1 MVQTALGGRAA
12 PGPAAT
18 TPSAS
23 ANAGPA
29 LPRPHHTRRE
39 AGEKLPLLPVVLQML
54 EVLMVAMVVAR
65 ALAGEIVPTLAA
77 AMRTASGRVGR
88 GREHGGGQ
96 SQCGDG
102 GCDYLG
108 RGGHG

>member
-1 MVQTALGGRAA
+1 MVQTALGGRTRART
-12 PGPAAT
+12 GGRD
-18 TPSAS
+18 PSAS

-39 AGEKLPLLPVVLQML
+39 AGEKLSLLPVMLQML
-54 EVLMVAMVVAR
+54 EVLMVAVVMAR
-65 ALAGEIVPTLAA
+65 ALAGEIVPALAAAMAA

-88 GREHGGGQ
+88 GPEHGGGQ

-102 GCDYLG
+102 
-108 RGGHG
+108 RRE